1 MNSII
6 NYYNSG
12 KIKFGI
18 SGDRLNKLLP
28 ILKTIKNKRV
38 LDVGCASGYLGKIL
52 KDNGNYVVGID
63 VSSKDIYRAKKVL
76 NEARVGDVENDNLGK
91 PNTHDFII
99 ASEVVEHLFDPEKT
113 LKKLVLTL
121 KPAGKILLTT
131 PNILHLYNRL
141 KFFFGKFEYKEETV
155 INRSHIHFFTYD
167 SIRKLAE
174 STGLR
179 IVKDNS
185 LISPRTLAGIWKLWP
200 SVFAH
205 TTIILCEKK

>member
-18 SGDRLNKLLP
+18 AGDRLNKLLP
-28 ILKTIKNKRV
+28 ILAEIRDKKV
-38 LDVGCASGYLGKIL
+38 FDVGCASGYLGKIL

-63 VSSKDIYRAKKVL
+63 VSSRDIFKAKRIL
-76 NEARVGDVENDNLGK
+76 NEAYVGDVENDSLGE
-91 PNTHDFII
+91 PNTYDFII
-99 ASEVVEHLFDPEKT
+99 VSEVVEHLFDPEKT

-121 KPAGKILLTT
+121 KPGGKILLTT
-131 PNILHLYNRL
+131 PNILHLYNRI

-167 SIRKLAE
+167 SIKELTE
-174 STGLR
+174 SVGLR
-179 IVKDNS
+179 IVEDNS
-185 LISPRTLAGIWKLWP
+185 LIFPRTLANIWRLWP
-200 SVFAH
+200 SVFVQ
-205 TTIILCEKK
+205 TTIIVCKKK